1 MYVTIGRV
9 YLWDMRVVYVLFY
22 WDNIH
27 IGFIPMVASGDN
39 REIIGGYR
47 TVT

>member
-1 MYVTIGRV
+1 MGYEGG
-9 YLWDMRVVYVLFY
+9 LYVLFY

-39 REIIGGYR
+39 REIIGGGQYR
-47 TVT
+47 TVTG